1 MTFGLGTSEI
11 PESTAG
17 VRSDRGQSGGR
28 FREAARELLVRIE
41 EGQPVSR
48 REAVRLARMVLE
60 ADAVRAAEAVLEA
73 DDAHLVARVT
83 HLLSLLLVPP
93 TPDERVVRRR

>member
-48 REAVRLARMVLE
+48 
-60 ADAVRAAEAVLEA
+60 
-73 DDAHLVARVT
+73 
-83 HLLSLLLVPP
+83 
-93 TPDERVVRRR
+93 